1 MLLLKAQLCEDK
13 IEHQNTK
20 VYNTQTQK
28 RMDFVT
34 FLGGQL
40 VRTSHIIYI

>member
-13 IEHQNTK
+13 IELQNTK

-28 RMDFVT
+28 GWILLRS
-34 FLGGQL
+34 L
-40 VRTSHIIYI
+40 VVNSCEHLTS